1 MLELLQ
7 RGRLNVIITEVIDP
21 ASTFQRVSDDNAYRV
36 IEIDGS
42 RDGIHFLYSRKTVP
56 AETVARI
63 DMAIKAFVDT
73 APYKALF
80 AKYLRR

>member
-1 MLELLQ
+1 
-7 RGRLNVIITEVIDP
+7 
-21 ASTFQRVSDDNAYRV
+21 
-36 IEIDGS
+36 
-42 RDGIHFLYSRKTVP
+42 
-56 AETVARI
+56 VARI